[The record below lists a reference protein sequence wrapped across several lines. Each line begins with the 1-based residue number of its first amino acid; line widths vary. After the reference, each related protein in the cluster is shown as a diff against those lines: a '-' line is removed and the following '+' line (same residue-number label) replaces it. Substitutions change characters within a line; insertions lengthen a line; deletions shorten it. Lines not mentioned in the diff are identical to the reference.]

1 MSFVFLI
8 LDAKDWNT
16 CVTIEVFLF
25 QEPNM
30 VGPSPIKKPP
40 KIAPKKVLGGDSVK
54 DQLSEDLR
62 QAIWPLYDDE
72 LFIKI
77 LNQNPDIMTFKSGPS
92 QETLLH
98 R

>member
-1 MSFVFLI
+1 MKY
-8 LDAKDWNT
+8 KDDLENELEK
-16 CVTIEVFLF
+16 VK
-25 QEPNM
+25 M
-30 VGPSPIKKPP
+30 KPSK
-40 KIAPKKVLGGDSVK
+40 K

>member
-1 MSFVFLI
+1 MKL
-8 LDAKDWNT
+8 
-16 CVTIEVFLF
+16 
-25 QEPNM
+25 P
-30 VGPSPIKKPP
+30 
-40 KIAPKKVLGGDSVK
+40 K

-72 LFIKI
+72 LFIQR
-77 LNQNPDIMTFKSGPS
+77 LNQNPDIMNLKSGSS

>member
-1 MSFVFLI
+1 
-8 LDAKDWNT
+8 
-16 CVTIEVFLF
+16 
-25 QEPNM
+25 M

-40 KIAPKKVLGGDSVK
+40 KITPKKDLGGDSVEN
-54 DQLSEDLR
+54 QLIEDLR

-72 LFIKI
+72 LFIER
-77 LNQNPDIMTFKSGPS
+77 LNQNPDIMTFKSGPG

>member
-1 MSFVFLI
+1 MRNELEKV
-8 LDAKDWNT
+8 K
-16 CVTIEVFLF
+16 V
-25 QEPNM
+25 
-30 VGPSPIKKPP
+30 KPT
-40 KIAPKKVLGGDSVK
+40 K
-54 DQLSEDLR
+54 DQLCEDLR

>member
-1 MSFVFLI
+1 M
-8 LDAKDWNT
+8 
-16 CVTIEVFLF
+16 
-25 QEPNM
+25 
-30 VGPSPIKKPP
+30 KPP
-40 KIAPKKVLGGDSVK
+40 KK